1 MTVESVGGPYGARL
15 NMNVLISIRCCRS
28 PALAVLAGA
37 LAAGGAHAGGLAVG
51 KPVVA
56 VPVHAPQHRGHAHR
70 VTSPFHR
77 GSPVLGGTIIRPV
90 VPPPLFGPIVPGF
103 VTFVPPVVIVTP
115 VAVPVHHPQP
125 VPLPAPIFVQPEVP
139 VIPPSPL
146 FFAPPVQ
153 AVAPFAGGQ
162 VLIIRRTGH

>member
-1 MTVESVGGPYGARL
+1 MTVEPVGGPYDARL
-15 NMNVLISIRCCRS
+15 TMDVLTSIRCCRS
-28 PALAVLAGA
+28 AALAVLAGA

-51 KPVVA
+51 KPVVVA
-56 VPVHAPQHRGHAHR
+56 PVHAPHHRVHAHR
-70 VTSPFHR
+70 VTAPFHP
-77 GSPVLGGTIIRPV
+77 GSPVLAGTIILPI

-125 VPLPAPIFVQPEVP
+125 VPLPAPIWAQSPVP

-153 AVAPFAGGQ
+153 AVAPSAGGQ

>member
-1 MTVESVGGPYGARL
+1 MD
-15 NMNVLISIRCCRS
+15 VLISIRCCRS

-51 KPVVA
+51 KPVVV

-70 VTSPFHR
+70 VTSPFHP
-77 GSPVLGGTIIRPV
+77 GSSVLGGTIIIRPV
-90 VPPPLFGPIVPGF
+90 VPSPLFGPIVPGF

-125 VPLPAPIFVQPEVP
+125 VPLPAPIWVQPQVP
-139 VIPPSPL
+139 VVPPSPL

-153 AVAPFAGGQ
+153 TVVAPAGGQ
-162 VLIIRRTGH
+162 VLIIRRSGH